1 MYDDTHSF
9 HWVRDSVL
17 SVLRSDTLLNGRGRR
32 QVLSRTGH
40 GPTPQ
45 KASLIVTWT
54 GAPGFSPDML
64 IDRFVLSLHDAG
76 MPSGSVGSRHV
87 LDHATAVLRHGL
99 IADNGN
105 MVFLVRT
112 GRWVERSAVIEHR
125 LELLAFEARVPR
137 AELDGRAASER
148 GVPGTPW
155 STAGGRT
162 EYVDHASAAQFCTGG
177 DKTLPKPRG
186 ASVQDG
192 ATRRPGSQGHT
203 ARQMDDC
210 TGFTSEPDSRASS

>member
-1 MYDDTHSF
+1 MHDDPNPF
-9 HWVRDSVL
+9 RWVRDTVL
-17 SVLRSDTLLNGRGRR
+17 SALRNDTLLNGRGRR
-32 QVLSRTGH
+32 QVLGRTGH
-40 GPTPQ
+40 RSAPQ

-54 GAPGFSPDML
+54 GVPRFSPDML
-64 IDRFVLSLHDAG
+64 IDRFVLSLHDPG

-105 MVFLVRT
+105 TVLLVRT

-137 AELDGRAASER
+137 AELNDRAASER

-155 STAGGRT
+155 STTGGST
-162 EYVDHASAAQFCTGG
+162 EYADHASAARFCTGG
-177 DKTLPKPRG
+177 DKAPLKPRG
-186 ASVQDG
+186 ASVQDST
-192 ATRRPGSQGHT
+192 TRGPGPQDHT
-203 ARQMDDC
+203 ARQLDDC
-210 TGFTSEPDSRASS
+210 TSSIYEPDSRASS